1 MTLLADDDYDLNDD
15 LPAEIDLAQ
24 MQPDEERTRRFRA
37 QATAN
42 LVRLAPDVAA
52 VFNSSEGVNEA
63 LRTLIRVMQAVNSEY
78 KTANVYRRNF
88 CDGSELWS

>member
-1 MTLLADDDYDLNDD
+1 MNHKVTLLEDDNYDLNDK
-15 LPAEIDLAQ
+15 LPTEIDFAQ

-52 VFNSSEGVNEA
+52 VFNSSEAVNEA
-63 LRTLIRVMQAVNSEY
+63 LRTLIRVMQAVNSES
-78 KTANVYRRNF
+78 KAA
-88 CDGSELWS
+88 